1 MAFWD
6 STKSILNG
14 GRAVQSDVREAA
26 LKQHLKFDAVG
37 AHYAGTI
44 QDAAFQLEMADAIL
58 VDQLSDVF
66 QRFVLRKLCDLRS
79 LLRGHR
85 LYELSEIP
93 MHLCIKF
100 LGVEWNK
107 HIELDPFRFR
117 VGSEPVSSATDDL
130 NLRRN

>member
-1 MAFWD
+1 VAFWD

-66 QRFVLRKLCDLRS
+66 QRFVLRKLCDLRF

-107 HIELDPFRFR
+107 YIELDPFRPR
-117 VGSEPVSSATDDL
+117 VGSEPATSAANDVYF
-130 NLRRN
+130 RGY